1 MKTESNTKQSSVDWI
16 IGEIIKH
23 QMTFYGTSSIP
34 LHIIE
39 QGKVMHKE
47 EMIEFAWDCHLKRE
61 MFKYQIEE
69 KYNETFTNERV

>member
-34 LHIIE
+34 LRIIE
-39 QGKVMHKE
+39 QAKAMHNE
-47 EMIEFAWDCHLKRE
+47 EHRKTYNQGLMSNFQN
-61 MFKYQIEE
+61 FEE
-69 KYNETFTNERV
+69 YYNETFTNDRV